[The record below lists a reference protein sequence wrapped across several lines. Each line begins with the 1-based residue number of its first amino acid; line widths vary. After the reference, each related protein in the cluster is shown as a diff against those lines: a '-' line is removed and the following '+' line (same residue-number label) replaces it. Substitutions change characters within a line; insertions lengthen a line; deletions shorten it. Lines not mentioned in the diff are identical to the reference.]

1 MKTNEITKFLKKHK
15 TPLLIA
21 AGVLVVIVVVW
32 IIWKRTKGVYTRDKE
47 LAEQNTG
54 QQVTISINWNDLLT
68 RLLNAFS
75 GPNSSSTNEAEV
87 YAVLG
92 TLRNQADWEYLK
104 RSWNTYCENM
114 PWWNRLKYTILNT
127 SNYKSLTASLIYEL
141 DSGELQQCRDILIA
155 KGITPDF

>member
-1 MKTNEITKFLKKHK
+1 MKTSLKNFVKENQ
-15 TPLLIA
+15 TALLIA
-21 AGVLVVIVVVW
+21 LGVVVVAFVVW
-32 IIWKRTKGVYTRDKE
+32 IIWRKSKGINTRDKE

-54 QQVTISINWNDLLT
+54 QQVTVSINWNDLAV
-68 RLLNAFS
+68 RLRKAFS

-104 RSWNTYCENM
+104 RYWTTYCESLPFWM
-114 PWWNRLKYTILNT
+114 RLRDNLFNT
-127 SNYKSLTASLIYEL
+127 GNYKSLTASLIYEL
-141 DSGELQQCRDILIA
+141 DSRELQQCRSILEA